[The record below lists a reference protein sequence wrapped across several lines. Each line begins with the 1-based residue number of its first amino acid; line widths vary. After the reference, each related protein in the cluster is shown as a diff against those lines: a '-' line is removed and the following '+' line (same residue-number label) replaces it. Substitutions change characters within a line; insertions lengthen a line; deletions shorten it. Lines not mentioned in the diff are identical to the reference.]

1 MTVKIFDTT
10 LRDGEQ
16 SPGVNLNVEEKLR
29 IARQLEKLK
38 VDVIEAGFPV
48 ASEGDFAAVKKI
60 AEEITGPTIAGLARA
75 NSGDIERAWEA
86 VRPAEKPRIHTFI
99 ATSPVH
105 MEYKLEKTPEEV
117 RQQAVEAVRLA
128 KSYTEDVEFSAEDA
142 FRSDKDYLCRLFQ
155 EVIAAGAT
163 TVNIPD
169 TVGYATPQEFGDLIA
184 YIRNNVENISEAEI
198 SVHCHD
204 DLGMG
209 VANSL
214 AAVENGAVQIE
225 CAVNGIGERAGNAA
239 LEEVALS
246 LYTRGDY
253 YQRETSLNL
262 EEIHRTSRLVS
273 NLTGMNIQPNKAV
286 VGENAFAH
294 ESGIHQDGV
303 LKERTTYEIMD
314 ASTIGLEE
322 NKIVLGKHSGRSAFR
337 EKLKDLGYELDAEE
351 LNDAF
356 TRFKEL
362 TDRKK
367 EITNLDLE
375 AIVEGQLVQGE
386 QVLELKK
393 VQVTTGL
400 GISTATVHM
409 EKAGEKVLESA
420 CSEGG
425 PIDAAYETINRITG
439 HDCKLRLFKID
450 AITGGKDALGHVT
463 VKIENKAGSDKD
475 NKDVYLGR
483 GVSTDIL
490 KASTLA
496 YVNATNRML
505 AAQK

>member
-16 SPGVNLNVEEKLR
+16 SPGVNLNAEEKLR
-29 IARQLEKLK
+29 IARQLEKLQ

-48 ASEGDFAAVKKI
+48 ASEGDFRSVKKI
-60 AEEITGPTIAGLARA
+60 AAEISGATIAGLARA
-75 NSGDIERAWEA
+75 NSGDIERAWQA
-86 VRPAEKPRIHTFI
+86 VKAAEKPRIHTFI
-99 ATSPVH
+99 AASPVH
-105 MEYKLEKTPEEV
+105 MKHKLKKSPAEV
-117 RQQAVEAVRLA
+117 KQQAVEAVQQA
-128 KSYTEDVEFSAEDA
+128 KGYTDDVEFSAEDA
-142 FRSDKDYLCRLFQ
+142 FRSDRDFLCQLFQ

-169 TVGYATPQEFGDLIA
+169 TVGYATPREFGNLVA
-184 YIRNNVENISEAEI
+184 YIINNVSNITEAEI

-209 VANSL
+209 TANSL
-214 AAVENGAVQIE
+214 AAVEKGAAQVE

-239 LEEVALS
+239 LEEVALA
-246 LYTRGDY
+246 LYTREDY
-253 YQRETSLNL
+253 YQQETSLNL

-273 NLTGMNIQPNKAV
+273 NLTGMDIQPNKAV

-314 ASTIGLEE
+314 AETIGLEE
-322 NKIVLGKHSGRSAFR
+322 NKIVLGKHSGRSAFK
-337 EKLKDLGYELDAEE
+337 EKLTDLGFELNAEE

-375 AIVEGQLVQGE
+375 AIVEGQLVQGD

-409 EKAGEKVLESA
+409 EKSGEKVLESA

-425 PIDAAYETINRITG
+425 PIDAVYETINQITG
-439 HDCKLRLFKID
+439 HDCKLRIFKID

-463 VKIENKAGSDKD
+463 VKIESNSKAGQD
-475 NKDVYLGR
+475 NSGIYLGR

-505 AAQK
+505 AAEK